1 MTFDTKPFGR
11 YNDYPPNWKECSE
24 DEFWGRFMTYPKRHE
39 EYRQMRRNNTERF
52 VSAHLYFY
60 DQNEGLALVNNYD
73 WVNYKHQTP
82 KLYKFAL
89 CEHEWEHTG
98 TPYNCCRTYTCTKCG
113 DKKSIDSSG

>member
-1 MTFDTKPFGR
+1 
-11 YNDYPPNWKECSE
+11 
-24 DEFWGRFMTYPKRHE
+24 
-39 EYRQMRRNNTERF
+39 
-52 VSAHLYFY
+52 
-60 DQNEGLALVNNYD
+60 LVNNYD